1 MNKVE
6 QEVLIKHKRETRM
19 QSFGMVI
26 GIALSMFVAMT
37 AMDLIKEVQSVKIF
51 IAERQNMPNTVL
63 QKAMKRLVEHADEDS
78 KIIKSLDS
86 RITALEKNHE

>member
-1 MNKVE
+1 MNNIE

-19 QSFGMVI
+19 QSFGMMV

-37 AMDLIKEVQSVKIF
+37 VMDLIKEVQSITIF

-63 QKAMKRLVEHADEDS
+63 QKAMTRLVDHADEDT
-78 KIIKSLDS
+78 KNIQSLDS
-86 RITALEKNHE
+86 RITALEKHHK